1 MYLGSIFLV
10 WFEFDLYPEPDMD
23 SEQKDLNFSIFVH
36 AIVSK
41 LQIEVCFN
49 KFCFVDN
56 LYYITK

>member
-1 MYLGSIFLV
+1 
-10 WFEFDLYPEPDMD
+10 MD

-41 LQIEVCFN
+41 LQIEVCLN
-49 KFCFVDN
+49 KFCYVDN